1 MPVSSTVGGV
11 TKDVSTAAD
20 DGISVVVVVVV
31 VVIGDAVVIWTVS
44 DVVAVVV
51 DVVIRSC
58 SVSALDELSEPSAG
72 TTVVLFCSSS

>member
-1 MPVSSTVGGV
+1 VPVSSTVGGV

-20 DGISVVVVVVV
+20 DGKSVVVV

-44 DVVAVVV
+44 DVVSAVVV
-51 DVVIRSC
+51 DVVVRSG

-72 TTVVLFCSSS
+72 TVVLFCSSS